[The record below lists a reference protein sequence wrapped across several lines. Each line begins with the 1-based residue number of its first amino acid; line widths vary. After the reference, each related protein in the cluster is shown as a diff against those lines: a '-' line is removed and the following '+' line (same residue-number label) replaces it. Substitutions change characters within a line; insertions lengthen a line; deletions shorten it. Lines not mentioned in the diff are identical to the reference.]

1 MSRPNA
7 MVSDVREVTGSVS
20 VAADEERGRVPV
32 PHRRVIFGV
41 GRSGLLDLSFNR
53 ARIWGEVL
61 ESLRDSGQP
70 VYVEIDPDSDVIT
83 ELLLPIR
90 FLVGAVEPADDGVR
104 VDLIVSQARHYLR
117 TSNPDFEE
125 FHQLLQTARD
135 ARTPVFVTE
144 TLDDHEIIDVRPT
157 GEGPADAGP
166 APAGQR

>member
-1 MSRPNA
+1 MPRPNA
-7 MVSDVREVTGSVS
+7 VISDVREVTGQVA
-20 VAADEERGRVPV
+20 VAADERLGGAPV
-32 PHRRVIFGV
+32 PHRRVIFG
-41 GRSGLLDLSFNR
+41 GGQSGLLDLSLDR
-53 ARIWGEVL
+53 SRIWGEVL

-70 VYVEIDPDSDVIT
+70 AYVEIDPESDVIT

-90 FLVGAVEPADDGVR
+90 FLVGAVEPIDDDMR

-117 TSNPDFEE
+117 ASNPDFAE
-125 FHQLLQTARD
+125 FRRLLETARD
-135 ARTPVFVTE
+135 DRTPVFVTE

>member
-7 MVSDVREVTGSVS
+7 MVSDVQEVTGSVS
-20 VAADEERGRVPV
+20 VSADEERGRVPV
-32 PHRRVIFGV
+32 PYRRVIFGV
-41 GRSGLLDLSFNR
+41 GRSGLLDLSLNR

-90 FLVGAVEPADDGVR
+90 FLVGAVEPTDDGVR

-125 FHQLLQTARD
+125 FRQLLQTARD

-144 TLDDHEIIDVRPT
+144 TLDDHEIVDVRPT
-157 GEGPADAGP
+157 GEGPAHGGP
-166 APAGQR
+166 VLPGQG